1 MPASYHD
8 DLIIAE
14 LKRAAKSEE
23 QLRIPPL
30 NKMLTRAREDERARR
45 LERIKRKLARLGQ
58 SKNENFSDEDVDE
71 SPTQTVNGRV

>member
-14 LKRAAKSEE
+14 LKRVAKSEE
-23 QLRIPPL
+23 QLRIPSL